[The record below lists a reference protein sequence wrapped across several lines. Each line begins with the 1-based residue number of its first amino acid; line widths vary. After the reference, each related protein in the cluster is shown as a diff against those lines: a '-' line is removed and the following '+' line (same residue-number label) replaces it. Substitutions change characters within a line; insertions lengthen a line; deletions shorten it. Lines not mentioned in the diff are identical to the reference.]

1 MSNGNAENVSPNPLS
16 DVMQYVY
23 AKAAQVNAMNDG
35 AGYGANANNCDACI
49 RQRRAYQR
57 ECVWTANVDG
67 GDGQDTLNMTG
78 ATGEYTLNMSNVQ
91 TLGLTG
97 NSNNETI
104 QGNNVDGMENLQLAN
119 TDDATIN
126 TERMAAGAS
135 AKLHEGNIGD
145 LQWVASDTT
154 AVNDGIGSSGH
165 NVAVGDV

>member
-1 MSNGNAENVSPNPLS
+1 MARTPTTATLGSGNDALTSGNVS
-16 DVMQYVY
+16 
-23 AKAAQVNAMNDG
+23 A
-35 AGYGANANNCDACI
+35 
-49 RQRRAYQR
+49 
-57 ECVWTANVDG
+57 TANVDG